1 MPLNSSGQSRK
12 PFWRWFSST
21 RWLPSSLLGRVL
33 LLTLLAMAGAQV
45 ISSVAWIATFRAQQ
59 VQGLVATTRNLAQSA
74 AATAQF
80 FNSLPLEYRHIVLD
94 QLRDMGGTRFFVS
107 LNDNLINMA
116 PLPDTERKR
125 LVTQEVESVL
135 RKRLGNRI
143 NLHVEF
149 VHPDNLRILNTELP
163 LDALPQSWAHYALT
177 LEPLNPP
184 VLVTQ
189 IEVTENEWLYLAA
202 ALPAPYVSL
211 EDEGIPGQQILF
223 LVVMIAI
230 LFPVLAWLIRQQT
243 RPLRKLAKAT
253 RDLPLDDSQPPLAE
267 QGSAE
272 ILAVTRSFNTMRRR
286 LQSYISDRNQLFR
299 AISHDLKTPITRL
312 RLRVDLIDDDVM
324 RERLEADLQELELL
338 AKNALQS
345 MKDTDIH
352 ENAEPVDVERM
363 LKGMAEAY
371 QSDASERVLVEGH
384 CRHYRGKPLA
394 LKRCFG
400 NLVDNAVKYGHKALV
415 RIEDGPGQL
424 VIHVEDEGPG
434 VSEDQL
440 ARIFEPYYRL
450 DENQRQGFGLGLGIA
465 RNIAQSHGG
474 ELEIRNRPE
483 GGLHV
488 TLRLPRH

>member
-1 MPLNSSGQSRK
+1 MFPSNDGALGRTS
-12 PFWRWFSST
+12 WRWF
-21 RWLPSSLLGRVL
+21 PSSLLGRVL
-33 LLTLLAMAGAQV
+33 LLTLLAMASAQV
-45 ISSVAWIATFRAQQ
+45 ISSAAWVAAFRAQQ
-59 VQGLVATTRNLAQSA
+59 VEGLVATTRNLARSA

-107 LNDNLINMA
+107 LNDKRINMV
-116 PLPDTERKR
+116 PLPDTKRKR

-135 RKRLGNRI
+135 RKRLGNRV
-143 NLHVEF
+143 NLHVDF
-149 VHPDNLRILNTELP
+149 VDPANLRILNSELP
-163 LDALPQSWAHYALT
+163 LDALPRSWAHYALT

-189 IEVTENEWLYLAA
+189 VEVTDSEWLYLAA

-243 RPLRKLAKAT
+243 RPLRKLAKAA
-253 RDLPLDDSQPPLAE
+253 RDLPLEDDQPPLVE
-267 QGSAE
+267 KGSAE

-312 RLRVDLIDDDVM
+312 RLRVDLIEDEVM

-338 AKNALQS
+338 VKNALQS

-363 LKGMAEAY
+363 LRGMAEAY
-371 QSDASERVLVEGH
+371 QESGADRVTVQGH
-384 CRHYRGKPLA
+384 CRSYRGKPLA

-400 NLVDNAVKYGHKALV
+400 NLVDNAVKYGDKALV
-415 RIEDGPGQL
+415 RLEDRESRL

-434 VSEDQL
+434 VSENQL
-440 ARIFEPYYRL
+440 SRIFEPYYRL
-450 DENQRQGFGLGLGIA
+450 DKNQRQGFGLGLGIA

-474 ELEIRNRPE
+474 ELEISNRPS

-488 TLRLPRH
+488 KLTLPRH

>member
-1 MPLNSSGQSRK
+1 MGRNDSEAVGK
-12 PFWRWFSST
+12 KTIRWS
-21 RWLPSSLLGRVL
+21 PSSLLGRVL
-33 LLTLLAMAGAQV
+33 LLTLLVMAGAQV

-74 AATAQF
+74 AATAEF
-80 FNSLPLEYRHIVLD
+80 FNSLPLKYRHIVLD
-94 QLRDMGGTRFFVS
+94 QLRNMGGTRFFVS
-107 LNDNLINMA
+107 LNDSRIDMA
-116 PLPDTERKR
+116 PLPDTDRKR
-125 LVTQEVESVL
+125 LVTSQAESVL
-135 RKRLGNRI
+135 RKRLGKQV
-143 NLHVEF
+143 NLYVEF
-149 VHPDNLRILNTELP
+149 VHPDNLRILNSELS
-163 LDALPQSWAHYALT
+163 LDALPPSWAHYALT
-177 LEPLNPP
+177 LEPLKPP

-223 LVVMIAI
+223 LVVMIAL

-243 RPLRKLAKAT
+243 RPLRKLASAA
-253 RDLPLDDSQPPLAE
+253 RDLPLEDHQPPLAE
-267 QGSAE
+267 RGSAE
-272 ILAVTRSFNTMRRR
+272 IVAVTRSFNTMRRR
-286 LQSYISDRNQLFR
+286 LQSYISDRNHLFR

-312 RLRVDLIDDDVM
+312 RLRIDLIEDDVM
-324 RERLEADLQELELL
+324 RGRLEADLQELELL

-371 QSDASERVLVEGH
+371 QGDAPGRVTVQGH
-384 CRHYRGKPLA
+384 CRPYRGKPLA

-400 NLVDNAVKYGHKALV
+400 NLMDNAVKYGDRALI
-415 RIEDGPGQL
+415 RLEDGPDRL

-434 VSEDQL
+434 VSEDKL
-440 ARIFEPYYRL
+440 SRIFEPYYRL
-450 DENQRQGFGLGLGIA
+450 DENQRQGYGLGLGIA
-465 RNIAQSHGG
+465 RNIVQSHGG
-474 ELEIRNRPE
+474 ELEISNRVE

-488 TLRLPRH
+488 ILTLPRH

>member
-1 MPLNSSGQSRK
+1 MFPNSTPEPEKTPR
-12 PFWRWFSST
+12 RWF
-21 RWLPSSLLGRVL
+21 PSSLLGRVL

-45 ISSVAWIATFRAQQ
+45 ISSAAWIATFRDQQ

-94 QLRDMGGTRFFVS
+94 QLRNMGGTRFFVS
-107 LNDNLINMA
+107 LNDRRLDMQ
-116 PLPDTERKR
+116 PLPDTERKQ
-125 LVTQEVESVL
+125 LVTEEVETVL

-143 NLHVEF
+143 NLHVDF
-149 VHPDNLRILNTELP
+149 VHPDNLRILNTALS
-163 LDALPQSWAHYALT
+163 LDELPQSWAHYALT
-177 LEPLNPP
+177 LGPLKPP

-189 IEVTENEWLYLAA
+189 FEVAEGEWLYLAA
-202 ALPAPYVSL
+202 ALPAPFVSL
-211 EDEGIPGQQILF
+211 EDEGVPGQQILF

-243 RPLRKLAKAT
+243 RPLRKLAKAA
-253 RDLPLDDSQPPLAE
+253 RDLPLEDDQPPLAE
-267 QGSAE
+267 KGSSE

-286 LQSYISDRNQLFR
+286 LQSYISDRDQLFR

-312 RLRVDLIDDDVM
+312 RLRIDLIEDDVM

-352 ENAEPVDVERM
+352 ENAESVDVERM
-363 LKGMAEAY
+363 LRGMAEAY
-371 QSDASERVLVEGH
+371 QGEASGQVTVQGH
-384 CRHYRGKPLA
+384 CRSYRGKPLA
-394 LKRCFG
+394 LKRCLG
-400 NLVDNAVKYGHKALV
+400 NLVDNAVKYGNKAFV
-415 RIEDGPGQL
+415 RLEDRPGQL
-424 VIHVEDEGPG
+424 TIHVEDEGPG

-440 ARIFEPYYRL
+440 SRIFEPYYRL
-450 DENQRQGFGLGLGIA
+450 DKNHRQGFGLGLGIA

-474 ELEIRNRPE
+474 ELEVRNRPS

-488 TLRLPRH
+488 KLTLPRH